1 MTEERD
7 ERAVSLMRALSE
19 GRDEALNALMTD
31 WSALLIA
38 YLTKVTGSA
47 STDEDLAQETFVRI
61 YRHKLDYRPH
71 QRFSTWLYTIATNLA
86 RNYHR
91 WKQRH
96 PEDSVEPETLSG
108 LAAAAT
114 TDDPHQSA
122 SRSETMRA
130 LAQALKK
137 LPDTYREA
145 LLLSSSQG
153 LSYSQI
159 ARVQNS
165 TEKAVELRIYRAR
178 QILRELMAT
187 YHDASK

>member
-7 ERAVSLMRALSE
+7 ERAVSLMLALSE
-19 GRDEALNALMTD
+19 GRDDALNALMAD
-31 WSALLIA
+31 WSAPLIA
-38 YLTKVTGSA
+38 YLSKLTGSV
-47 STDEDLAQETFVRI
+47 STGEDLAQETFVRI

-71 QRFSTWLYTIATNLA
+71 QKFSTWMYAIATNLA
-86 RNYHR
+86 RNHHR

-96 PEDSVEPETLSG
+96 PEDSVEPENLSG

-122 SRSETMRA
+122 SRGETMRA
-130 LAQALKK
+130 LAQAMKK

-145 LLLSSSQG
+145 LLLSTSQG
-153 LSYSQI
+153 LSHSQI

-165 TEKAVELRIYRAR
+165 TEKAVEVRIYRAR
-178 QILRELMAT
+178 QILRELMAA
-187 YHDASK
+187 HLDES